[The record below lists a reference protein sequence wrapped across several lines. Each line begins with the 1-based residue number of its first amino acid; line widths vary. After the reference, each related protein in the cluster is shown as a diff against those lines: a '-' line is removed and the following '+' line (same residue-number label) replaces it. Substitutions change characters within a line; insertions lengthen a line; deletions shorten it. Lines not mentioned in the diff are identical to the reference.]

1 VAKLRVG
8 VVGVGPMGQ
17 GHVKHYKSIAGCEL
31 AAISDMDPARRAE
44 TALKTG
50 AMAFA
55 DPKDLIGR
63 VDAVS
68 IATPTVTHLEL
79 ALRFIDAGV
88 HVLVEKPMAAS
99 SREAEEI
106 VDAARR
112 KGVVLQVGH
121 IERFNPAFKAAKEV
135 VNDPR
140 YIVSDRLSPYSF
152 RSRDIGVV
160 HDLMIHD
167 LDIILEFMHDD
178 VASLEAIG
186 LPVLSHTEDMADAR
200 MRFMNGALADVRSSR
215 VSMKKMRKIRLFQ
228 GDGYV
233 SIDYGANTIS
243 IFRKSE
249 AFRSGAIDPQTLDP
263 RDLEDPFKFV
273 FGQLL
278 EVQEH
283 SLTSTDALR
292 DQLTSFL
299 EACRGE
305 HPPVVPG
312 EDGLRAVRLADRVQA
327 EVQTYL
333 AREAARAGI
342 QLPSRAGEA
351 DERFQG
357 RRTDRLR
364 DGQDEAPPPAGSV

>member
-1 VAKLRVG
+1 
-8 VVGVGPMGQ
+8 
-17 GHVKHYKSIAGCEL
+17 
-31 AAISDMDPARRAE
+31 
-44 TALKTG
+44 
-50 AMAFA
+50 
-55 DPKDLIGR
+55 
-63 VDAVS
+63 
-68 IATPTVTHLEL
+68 
-79 ALRFIDAGV
+79 
-88 HVLVEKPMAAS
+88 
-99 SREAEEI
+99 
-106 VDAARR
+106 
-112 KGVVLQVGH
+112 
-121 IERFNPAFKAAKEV
+121 
-135 VNDPR
+135 
-140 YIVSDRLSPYSF
+140 
-152 RSRDIGVV
+152 
-160 HDLMIHD
+160 
-167 LDIILEFMHDD
+167 
-178 VASLEAIG
+178 
-186 LPVLSHTEDMADAR
+186 

>member
-1 VAKLRVG
+1 MAKLRVG

-17 GHVKHYKSIAGCEL
+17 GHVKHYKGLAGCEL
-31 AAISDMDPARRAE
+31 VAVSDMDPARRAE
-44 TALKTG
+44 AATKSG
-50 AMAFA
+50 AMAFS
-55 DPKDLIGR
+55 DPTAMIGR

-99 SREAEEI
+99 SREAEEM
-106 VDAARR
+106 VEAARR

-121 IERFNPAFKAAKEV
+121 IERFNPAFKAAKAV
-135 VNDPR
+135 LNDPR
-140 YIVSDRLSPYSF
+140 YVIADRLSPYSF

-167 LDIILEFMHDD
+167 LDILLEFIDDD

-186 LPVLSHTEDMADAR
+186 IPVLSHTEDMVDAR
-200 MRFMNGALADVRSSR
+200 LRLRNGALADIRSSR
-215 VSMKKMRKIRLFQ
+215 VSMKKMRKIRVFQ
-228 GDGYV
+228 SDGYV
-233 SIDYGANTIS
+233 SIDYGANALS

-249 AFRSGAIDPQTLDP
+249 AFRTGAIDPQTLDP
-263 RDLEDPFKFV
+263 SGLEDPFGFV

-283 SLTSTDALR
+283 SLSSTDALR

-305 HPPVVPG
+305 HPPEVPG
-312 EDGLRAVRLADRVQA
+312 EDGLRAVRLADRIQS
-327 EVQTYL
+327 EVQHYL
-333 AREAARAGI
+333 AREADRAGI
-342 QLPSRAGEA
+342 QLPRPGRGAGA
-351 DERFQG
+351 FQE
-357 RRTDRLR
+357 RRTERYGPDDLPP
-364 DGQDEAPPPAGSV
+364 GAPRA

>member
-1 VAKLRVG
+1 MAKLRVG

-17 GHVKHYKSIAGCEL
+17 GHVKHYANIPGCEL
-31 AAISDMDPARRAE
+31 VAISDMDPARRAE
-44 TALKTG
+44 TAVKSG

-55 DPKDLIGR
+55 DPKDMIGR

-68 IATPTVTHLEL
+68 IATPTVTHLDI

-99 SREAEEI
+99 SREAQEI

-140 YIVSDRLSPYSF
+140 YVVCDRLSPYSF

-167 LDIILEFMHDD
+167 LDIILEFVDDD

-186 LPVLSHTEDMADAR
+186 IPVLSKTEDMVDAR
-200 MRFMNGALADVRSSR
+200 LRLRNGALADVRSSR

-228 GDGYV
+228 SDGYV
-233 SIDYGANTIS
+233 SIDYGANSLS

-249 AFRSGAIDPQTLDP
+249 AFRRGEIDPETIDP
-263 RDLEDPFKFV
+263 RGLEDPFKFV
-273 FGQLL
+273 FGQLI
-278 EVQEH
+278 EVAEH

-292 DQLTSFL
+292 DQLISFL

-305 HPPVVPG
+305 HAPVVTG
-312 EDGLRAVRLADRVQA
+312 EDGLRAVRLADRIQA
-327 EVQTYL
+327 EVNYYL
-333 AREAARAGI
+333 SREADRAGI
-342 QLPSRAGEA
+342 QLPRKPRDPEGFQHRPTERYEPGEA
-351 DERFQG
+351 PR
-357 RRTDRLR
+357 
-364 DGQDEAPPPAGSV
+364 A

>member
-1 VAKLRVG
+1 MAKLRVG

-17 GHVKHYKSIAGCEL
+17 GHVKHYRTIPGCEL
-31 AAISDMDPARRAE
+31 VAISDMDAARRAE
-44 TALKTG
+44 TAVKSG

-55 DPKDLIGR
+55 EPKDLIGR

-68 IATPTVTHLEL
+68 IATPTVTHLDI

-106 VDAARR
+106 VAAARR

-121 IERFNPAFKAAKEV
+121 IERFNPAFKAAKAV

-140 YIVSDRLSPYSF
+140 YVICDRLSPYSF

-167 LDIILEFMHDD
+167 LDILLEFMHDD

-186 LPVLSHTEDMADAR
+186 IPVLSHTEDMVDAR
-200 MRFMNGALADVRSSR
+200 LRLRNGALADVRASR
-215 VSMKKMRKIRLFQ
+215 VSMKKMRKIRMFQ
-228 GDGYV
+228 SDGYV
-233 SIDYGANTIS
+233 SIDYGANSLS

-249 AFRSGAIDPQTLDP
+249 AFRSGAIDPETIDP
-263 RDLEDPFKFV
+263 RALEDPFKFV

-278 EVQEH
+278 EVAEH

-305 HPPVVPG
+305 HPPEVTG
-312 EDGLRAVRLADRVQA
+312 EDGLRAVRLADRIQS
-327 EVQTYL
+327 EVQHYL
-333 AREAARAGI
+333 AREADRAGI
-342 QLPSRAGEA
+342 PVPRKQRQPEGFQQRPT
-351 DERFQG
+351 ERYEPG
-357 RRTDRLR
+357 D
-364 DGQDEAPPPAGSV
+364 APPA

>member
-1 VAKLRVG
+1 MAKLRVG

-17 GHVKHYKSIAGCEL
+17 GHVKHYKSIAGCDL
-31 AAISDMDPARRAE
+31 VAISDMDPARRGE

-55 DPKDLIGR
+55 DPKDMIGR

-121 IERFNPAFKAAKEV
+121 IERFNPAFKAAKAV

-140 YIVSDRLSPYSF
+140 YIVADRLSPYSF

-167 LDIILEFMHDD
+167 LDIILEFMADE
-178 VASLEAIG
+178 VASLEGMG

-200 MRFMNGALADVRSSR
+200 IRFANGALADVRSSR

-249 AFRSGAIDPQTLDP
+249 AFRSGALDPQTLDP
-263 RDLEDPFKFV
+263 RELEDPFKFV

-278 EVQEH
+278 EVQEL

-292 DQLTSFL
+292 DQLASFL

-305 HPPVVPG
+305 HAPVVPG

-327 EVQTYL
+327 EVQAYL
-333 AREAARAGI
+333 VREADRAGI
-342 QLPSRAGEA
+342 QLPRRSGAGEA

-357 RRTDRLR
+357 RKTDRVR
-364 DGQDEAPPPAGSV
+364 DPQDGPGPAP

>member
-1 VAKLRVG
+1 MAKLRVG

-17 GHVKHYKSIAGCEL
+17 GHVKHYKSLAGCEL
-31 AAISDMDPARRAE
+31 VAVSDMDPARRAE
-44 TALKTG
+44 AAVKSG
-50 AMAFA
+50 AMSFA
-55 DPKDLIGR
+55 DAADMIGR

-68 IATPTVTHLEL
+68 IATPTVTHLDL

-106 VDAARR
+106 VAAARR

-121 IERFNPAFKAAKEV
+121 IERFNPAFKAAKVV

-140 YIVSDRLSPYSF
+140 YVIADRLSPYSF

-167 LDIILEFMHDD
+167 LDILLEFMHDD

-186 LPVLSHTEDMADAR
+186 IPVLSRTEDMVDAR
-200 MRFMNGALADVRSSR
+200 LRLRNGALADVRSSR
-215 VSMKKMRKIRLFQ
+215 VSMKRMRKFRLFQ
-228 GDGYV
+228 SDGYV
-233 SIDYGANTIS
+233 SIDYGANTMS

-249 AFRSGAIDPQTLDP
+249 AFRSGEVDPETIDPRL
-263 RDLEDPFKFV
+263 LEDPFKFV

-278 EVQEH
+278 QVSEH
-283 SLTSTDALR
+283 ALDSTDALR
-292 DQLTSFL
+292 DQLISFL

-312 EDGLRAVRLADRVQA
+312 EDGLRAVRLADRIQSEVQA
-327 EVQTYL
+327 YL
-333 AREAARAGI
+333 AKEAERAGI
-342 QLPSRAGEA
+342 ELPPRAGDEA
-351 DERFQG
+351 DAAFQQRRAERYTPG
-357 RRTDRLR
+357 
-364 DGQDEAPPPAGSV
+364 EAPG